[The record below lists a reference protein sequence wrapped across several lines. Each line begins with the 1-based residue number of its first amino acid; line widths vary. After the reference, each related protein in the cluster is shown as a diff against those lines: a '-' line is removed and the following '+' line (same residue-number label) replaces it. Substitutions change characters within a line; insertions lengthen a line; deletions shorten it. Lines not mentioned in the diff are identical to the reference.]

1 MPRKREFDPDTAL
14 NAAMEVFW
22 RQGYDA
28 TSVADLVEA
37 MGINRFSLYNT
48 FGDKHAL
55 FLLSLERYAE
65 RVVTLMLGPVEAL
78 GASLPQ
84 LRGYFEHLLAM
95 AGSKVATRGCL
106 MTNSAAELGAAD
118 AAARTVVNAHFRR
131 QTAAFRNALSNAV
144 AAGEVRCDL
153 DIERYAESLTISAQG
168 LFVYIKTNPP
178 LEVLNRFIDGLFA
191 PLEVPIGKA

>member
-1 MPRKREFDPDTAL
+1 MPRKREFDPDKAL
-14 NAAMEVFW
+14 DAAVEVFW

-65 RVVTLMLGPVEAL
+65 RVVTMMLGPVEAL

-84 LRGYFEHLLAM
+84 LREYFEHLVTM
-95 AGSKVATRGCL
+95 VGSKTARKGCL
-106 MTNSAAELGAAD
+106 MTNSAAELAAAD
-118 AAARTVVNAHFRR
+118 AATRAVVNAHLRR
-131 QTAAFRNALSNAV
+131 QTAAFRNALANAV
-144 AAGEVRCDL
+144 AAGEVCPNL
-153 DIERYAESLTISAQG
+153 DVERYAESLTISAQG
-168 LFVYIKTNPP
+168 LAVYIKTNPP
-178 LEVLNRFIDGLFA
+178 AEVLTRFVDGLFA
-191 PLEVPIGKA
+191 PLGVGQA